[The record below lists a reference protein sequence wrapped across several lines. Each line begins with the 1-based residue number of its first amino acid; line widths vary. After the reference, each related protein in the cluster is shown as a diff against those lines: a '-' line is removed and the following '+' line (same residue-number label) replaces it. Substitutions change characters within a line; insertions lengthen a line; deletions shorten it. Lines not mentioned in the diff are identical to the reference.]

1 MKVYVATK
9 NEAKVNIVKEVIS
22 SLINNEE
29 IEIIA
34 CEAKSDVSET
44 PWNEET
50 LNGAINRAKNAK
62 KENPDGDLYI
72 GIETGLTER
81 FGFLFEETWC
91 FAIYKN
97 ENEFLGYSSGNVIS
111 EKVLKRILK
120 DEKTNAKILEIFD
133 DDLKTWV
140 KYSGDKTI
148 REISIRNALT
158 QVIFQILK

>member
-1 MKVYVATK
+1 
-9 NEAKVNIVKEVIS
+9 VI
-22 SLINNEE
+22 
-29 IEIIA
+29 
-34 CEAKSDVSET
+34 
-44 PWNEET
+44 P
-50 LNGAINRAKNAK
+50 
-62 KENPDGDLYI
+62 
-72 GIETGLTER
+72 
-81 FGFLFEETWC
+81 
-91 FAIYKN
+91 
-97 ENEFLGYSSGNVIS
+97 